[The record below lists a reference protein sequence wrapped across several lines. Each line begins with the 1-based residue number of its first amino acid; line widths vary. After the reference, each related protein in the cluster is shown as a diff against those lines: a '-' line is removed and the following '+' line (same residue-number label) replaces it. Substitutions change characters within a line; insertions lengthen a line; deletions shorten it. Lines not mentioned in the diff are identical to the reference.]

1 MTRMSEIPP
10 ELLAE
15 MTPAVRVYVEP
26 LRYQVWELPVIEP
39 IIIESQRHRLNC
51 PGCGT
56 TTCAALPAGV
66 PTGQF
71 GARLLAFTV
80 FDCRVR
86 DLFLA
91 VSSTSALAWD
101 ISVRANVVRRFFCQT
116 C

>member
-1 MTRMSEIPP
+1 MAASRKDIGDH
-10 ELLAE
+10 A
-15 MTPAVRVYVEP
+15 AAIDVE
-26 LRYQVWELPVIEP
+26 
-39 IIIESQRHRLNC
+39 SFAAC

-86 DLFLA
+86 NFFLA
-91 VSSTSALAWD
+91 VRSASALAWD